1 MPGHAYISVCV
12 CACVGVLAYGQ
23 MRLFVCV
30 VILGMKRR
38 TAKDGGKEGC
48 RGRRERGRKMFSAVC
63 ACAFG
68 AFSVFMMNTCVCGL
82 PERGSMGA

>member
-12 CACVGVLAYGQ
+12 CACVGVLANGQ

-38 TAKDGGKEGC
+38 TAKDGGKE
-48 RGRRERGRKMFSAVC
+48 RM
-63 ACAFG
+63 
-68 AFSVFMMNTCVCGL
+68 
-82 PERGSMGA
+82 

>member
-1 MPGHAYISVCV
+1 MSAVCAWACIYKRMCV

-38 TAKDGGKEGC
+38 TAKDGGKE
-48 RGRRERGRKMFSAVC
+48 RM
-63 ACAFG
+63 
-68 AFSVFMMNTCVCGL
+68 
-82 PERGSMGA
+82 